1 MATYFSHRSIPQL
14 QNQDSERLRERI
26 NKTRFAFRVFDK
38 QSQGTY
44 DEEAGF
50 VAAAFCKGQAIEAPP
65 LDPHAS
71 VVSHVNRTY
80 TDSPWISASR
90 QWDWAVW
97 EMCRRQQR
105 FGNDTDIRI
114 AVVDVYAL
122 TSNSKRTFR
131 GQIIHALQFLNPLKL
146 DGSLKT
152 LENFA
157 NIADELLFYGSIPA
171 HAVVSV
177 VRREDLMC
185 YVPGHDTGWFKSTSF
200 RDAHWAMRRDWLSRI
215 NWDPNSYSL
224 QCANLALSLLRPVYH
239 ALKCQTWSIF
249 FDVIDNSSLLIE
261 ESESAFKAALAIEP
275 MQTLAE
281 RVSEL
286 TVQDSPISL
295 NTQARTGTPESA
307 LELGFRHPANRE
319 LAKRL
324 EDLNISETQ
333 SAPSSCSDIEFSW
346 AGSSSSSSDESFSDT
361 SGCCQETLNNQ
372 IVEQLSAASSEITKS
387 FATMKLSLLLLKE
400 DTIETTLHTAYTQ
413 SSVSG
418 SSKTSSTA
426 EREDCVGLIYFTAAN
441 LLAQHNVILTP
452 DIRHQTDQ
460 AQRKLEDFKE
470 HFLALAGSAP
480 FSHVSTMKDADWAV
494 FKARIVEAVDA
505 KLRWLQEIIQLLRRP
520 EHARRELWL
529 KETSYAASYGWF
541 QP

>member
-14 QNQDSERLRERI
+14 QNQDSERLRERT

-50 VAAAFCKGQAIEAPP
+50 IAAAFCNGQAIEAPP
-65 LDPHAS
+65 LDPHVS
-71 VVSHVNRTY
+71 VVSHVNRAY
-80 TDSPWISASR
+80 TNSPWISASR

-105 FGNDTDIRI
+105 FGNNTDIRI
-114 AVVDVYAL
+114 AVIDVHAL
-122 TSNSKRTFR
+122 TPNSKRPFR

-146 DGSLKT
+146 DGLLKT

-157 NIADELLFYGSIPA
+157 NIADELLFYGIIPA
-171 HAVVSV
+171 CAVVSV

-185 YVPGHDTGWFKSTSF
+185 YVPGHDTGWLKSTSF

-215 NWDPNSYSL
+215 NWNPNSYSRE
-224 QCANLALSLLRPVYH
+224 CANLALSLLRPVYH
-239 ALKCQTWSIF
+239 ILKSQTWSIF
-249 FDVIDNSSLLIE
+249 FDVIDNSSLLLE
-261 ESESAFKAALAIEP
+261 ESERSLKTPLAIEP

-286 TVQDSPISL
+286 TEL
-295 NTQARTGTPESA
+295 A
-307 LELGFRHPANRE
+307 LELGFRHPADRE
-319 LAKRL
+319 LDKRL
-324 EDLNISETQ
+324 EGLNLSETQ
-333 SAPSSCSDIEFSW
+333 SAPSPCSDIEFSW
-346 AGSSSSSSDESFSDT
+346 AGSSSSHFDESYSDK
-361 SGCCQETLNNQ
+361 SGYCEETLNNQ
-372 IVEQLSAASSEITKS
+372 IIDQLSVASSALTKS
-387 FATMKLSLLLLKE
+387 FE

-413 SSVSG
+413 SAASG
-418 SSKTSSTA
+418 SFETSSAA
-426 EREDCVGLIYFTAAN
+426 EREDCVGLIYVTAAN
-441 LLAQHNVILTP
+441 LIAQHDVVIAP
-452 DIRHQTDQ
+452 DIRHRMDQ

-494 FKARIVEAVDA
+494 FKTRIKEAVDS
-505 KLRWLQEIIQLLRRP
+505 KLRWLHEILQLLRRP
-520 EHARRELWL
+520 EHARQGVWL
-529 KETSYAASYGWF
+529 KETSYSAAYGWF